1 MDILLIF
8 ETFRNLTGLS
18 RDEAVKWY
26 SLCDAAAESI
36 SGKLRPE
43 ANCEK
48 NRVALSTAA
57 AAEAFMNYVP
67 VSYTHLLRRIAFG
80 SYADAVKLMF
90 FDAPDEQKIEELDLF
105 NIAEIKRPK
114 GGGLEIKF
122 FDRLKA
128 LEKLSQLE
136 EGSEDASFSPFYE
149 ALKKGAEALE
159 EG

>member
-1 MDILLIF
+1 MNPLSLSLIHILIMDILLIF

-57 AAEAFMNYVP
+57 AAEAFMNYVLVCADLLQGDGEKVETLEFKGLIGSGEHTAA
-67 VSYTHLLRRIAFG
+67 VSYTHLFCWSKRWAQG
-80 SYADAVKLMF
+80 SYTFLSAAK
-90 FDAPDEQKIEELDLF
+90 KW
-105 NIAEIKRPK
+105 
-114 GGGLEIKF
+114 
-122 FDRLKA
+122 KA
-128 LEKLSQLE
+128 L
-136 EGSEDASFSPFYE
+136 SF
-149 ALKKGAEALE
+149 
-159 EG
+159 

>member
-57 AAEAFMNYVP
+57 AAEAFMNYVL
-67 VSYTHLLRRIAFG
+67 VCAAT
-80 SYADAVKLMF
+80 
-90 FDAPDEQKIEELDLF
+90 
-105 NIAEIKRPK
+105 
-114 GGGLEIKF
+114 
-122 FDRLKA
+122 
-128 LEKLSQLE
+128 
-136 EGSEDASFSPFYE
+136 EGDKSFSAGDVTVKE
-149 ALKKGAEALE
+149 TTAEKVVAAKQLKDSAFDDIKGLFCDTEF
-159 EG
+159 

>member
-57 AAEAFMNYVP
+57 AAEAFMNYVL
-67 VSYTHLLRRIAFG
+67 VCAAT
-80 SYADAVKLMF
+80 
-90 FDAPDEQKIEELDLF
+90 
-105 NIAEIKRPK
+105 
-114 GGGLEIKF
+114 
-122 FDRLKA
+122 
-128 LEKLSQLE
+128 
-136 EGSEDASFSPFYE
+136 EGDKSFSAGDVTVKE
-149 ALKKGAEALE
+149 TTAKKVVAAKQLKDSAFDDIKGLFCDTEFCFE
-159 EG
+159 QTEG

>member
-1 MDILLIF
+1 
-8 ETFRNLTGLS
+8 
-18 RDEAVKWY
+18 
-26 SLCDAAAESI
+26 
-36 SGKLRPE
+36 
-43 ANCEK
+43 
-48 NRVALSTAA
+48 
-57 AAEAFMNYVP
+57 
-67 VSYTHLLRRIAFG
+67 
-80 SYADAVKLMF
+80 MF